1 MKDDA
6 DETRYFKKTF
16 EESKYLIREGEPGE
30 VAYVIQKGEVEIV
43 KGFVNARHL
52 AFRVKGDVIGEMA
65 LLDNRPAS
73 ASARAMTD
81 VEVVGISREEFQAR
95 ADAMDPA
102 MRSIMLHLVKR
113 LRDASEEAAKVTDP
127 VAARRL
133 DWKREEF

>member
-1 MKDDA
+1 MDDDA
-6 DETRYFKKTF
+6 DETKYFKKTF
-16 EESKYLIREGEPGE
+16 QESKFIIREGEPGE
-30 VAYVIQKGEVEIV
+30 VAYVIQNGKVEII
-43 KGFVNARHL
+43 KGFVETRHL
-52 AFRVKGDVIGEMA
+52 AFRAKGDVIGEMA

-102 MRSIMLHLVKR
+102 MRSIMQHLVKR
-113 LRDASEEAAKVTDP
+113 LRDASEVAAMITDP

-133 DWKREEF
+133 DWKREEK